1 MTMNKKQLKKRRRA
15 KLLKKKANIKR
26 NSLCKQ
32 IGLSQISDV
41 LNNEILP
48 NAKRG
53 VMNVETGKT
62 RYWDDMSD
70 VEKRKFNEEKKEMYD
85 ALNSSPTMIHE
96 NDFIPHDCFLCDAR
110 IETVHDSHNPFPLTD
125 IASALSENG
134 KENPTRCCSSCDKK
148 IVLPARI
155 VSRKQGTH
163 KEQWAKYHDGSIY
176 YELAGIQKEVA

>member
-1 MTMNKKQLKKRRRA
+1 MTMNKKQLKKIRRA

-53 VMNVETGKT
+53 VMNVETGKV
-62 RYWDDMSD
+62 RDWDDLSD
-70 VEKRKFNEEKKEMYD
+70 VEKREFNESQKKIPD
-85 ALNSSPTMIHE
+85 ALNSCPTMIHE
-96 NDFIPHDCFLCDAR
+96 NDFIPHDCCLCDAR
-110 IETVHDSHNPFPLTD
+110 IETLHDSHNPFPLTD

-134 KENPTRCCSSCDKK
+134 KENPKRCCSTCDSK
-148 IVLPARI
+148 I
-155 VSRKQGTH
+155 G
-163 KEQWAKYHDGSIY
+163 
-176 YELAGIQKEVA
+176 LACKDCK